1 VPERQRR
8 RRRQKHMG
16 EGRTGERATG
26 TPNEIYDLSSVLFHA
41 LEGGAS
47 YDQYIHDAE
56 EAGDHELADFFR
68 RVRDEDSMRAD
79 EAQRLLA
86 ERTLV
91 GAGRE
96 GAARRPTEGS
106 AAGVS
111 PRTEASSPPPGVADA
126 VPPTRAGEA
135 SSRAEE
141 VSPRPE
147 EAPPLGRERRAGQP
161 EREREEDKGLL
172 DRARDAL
179 TGEEEEEPRRR
190 EEPGTRREA
199 PRGPQGDEPLR

>member
-1 VPERQRR
+1 
-8 RRRQKHMG
+8 MA

-26 TPNEIYDLSSVLFHA
+26 TPNEIYDLTSVLFHA

-56 EAGDHELADFFR
+56 QAGDQELVEFFS
-68 RVRDEDSMRAD
+68 RVRDEDNMRAD

-86 ERTLV
+86 ERTSA
-91 GAGRE
+91 GARTG
-96 GAARRPTEGS
+96 GSARVTEGT

-111 PRTEASSPPPGVADA
+111 PRTEASSPPPGVAEE

-135 SSRAEE
+135 TSRT
-141 VSPRPE
+141 E
-147 EAPPLGRERRAGQP
+147 EAPSLGRDRGAGHP

-172 DRARDAL
+172 DRARDEL
-179 TGEEEEEPRRR
+179 FGREEEEPRRR
-190 EEPGTRREA
+190 EEPGGGRGA
-199 PRGPQGDEPLR
+199 PRGPRGDEPLR